1 MREGFS
7 CSSPGVTHAL
17 DGEGKFEGKGE
28 LKGEGKGEKGPKE
41 KDKELQGAISSA
53 LSNNTGISGK
63 NLTAIFS
70 TCSDSSYCRLVL
82 IAAYPLY

>member
-28 LKGEGKGEKGPKE
+28 LKGEGKGE